1 MTSVRDQ
8 IEALLR
14 KARVER
20 DEPTR
25 NVIGMIKNKVL
36 VALKSGGGVQE
47 DDKLWADTVQAYA
60 KEVQKAIRAY
70 EEVGEQGATLLAE
83 ARFEL
88 AFCEQFL
95 PKRLDEAATAA
106 LLRALA
112 TEHSIRDPKQA
123 GKLVGLLMKTHREVV
138 DPAIAKK
145 AAEAILGG

>member
-36 VALKSGGGVQE
+36 VALKSGSG
-47 DDKLWADTVQAYA
+47 VQAYA

-112 TEHSIRDPKQA
+112 TEHSITDPKQA